1 MEKKERVEHSL
12 KRNELII
19 SVDEYDIN
27 PGYQERMLVEN
38 DIKGLCALRVLYTN
52 DIKEYRYEISNYE
65 TLKEVGKYKKGNYK
79 FLKRFLAQIVHCFEV
94 LDKFM
99 IEEDKILFAPQYIFC
114 DKYSENISLIYFPYK
129 DEESMD
135 FVSLTEYLLEI
146 VDQEDSLAVWTVYML
161 EGSARMENFS
171 LLAFLDKMNEH
182 EEIVRMEI
190 ELHSELEGESEEVEN
205 ELSKT
210 KEIEE
215 RLGRG
220 KKQMQNFMPLISG
233 IVLALT
239 YFGVANLISE
249 VYMYEYEKSMMII
262 VVLTVVTFIILVWN
276 IFWIIKAR
284 NCEMIIDKA
293 I

>member
-1 MEKKERVEHSL
+1 MEKLERVEHSL

-52 DIKEYRYEISNYE
+52 DTKEYCYEISNYE
-65 TLKEVGKYKKGNYK
+65 TLKEIGKYKRGNYE
-79 FLKRFLAQIVHCFEV
+79 FLKHFLAQIVYCFEM

-99 IEEDKILFAPQYIFC
+99 VEEDKILFAPQYIFC
-114 DKYSENISLIYFPYK
+114 DKFTGDISLIYFPYK
-129 DEESMD
+129 EDENMD

-146 VDQEDSLAVWTVYML
+146 VDQEDPLAVWTVYML
-161 EGSARMENFS
+161 EGSAKMENFS

-182 EEIVRMEI
+182 EEMLQKEI
-190 ELHSELEGESEEVEN
+190 ELQNELEGESEEVEN
-205 ELSKT
+205 ELSKI

-220 KKQMQNFMPLISG
+220 KKQIQNFMPLISG

-239 YFGVANLISE
+239 YFGVANLISK
-249 VYMYEYEKSMMII
+249 VYMYEYEKSMLII
-262 VVLTVVTFIILVWN
+262 AILTVVTVLILAWN
-276 IFWIIKAR
+276 LLRVIKAR
-284 NCEMIIDKA
+284 NREMIIDKA